1 MKRYIKDIL
10 PLGVTISLFLLV
22 ITAWLSYRGSVT
34 QTGAAALEIS
44 THVILGLA
52 SILFLTAVVII
63 HSREI
68 ARRVGAQLSL
78 KEAQSGLEDSVRE
91 HTTELA
97 ANNRSLKLDAA
108 ELRRSEEENRTLA
121 ASVEHRVAERTGALE
136 AQVKALH
143 DQTSLLDLAYDG
155 ILSRDIR
162 GTVHYWSRG
171 AEETYGWTKEE
182 ALGKVT
188 HTLLQT
194 QFPESLT
201 KIEEALRE
209 RGRWEGE
216 LIQTR
221 RDGSSITVTSRW
233 AMWNGADRTSGKV
246 LEINR
251 NITNSKKIEAKL
263 MESEE
268 RWRLM
273 VEGVRDFAMFLLDTD
288 GRVASWNAG
297 AERFMGYQAEEIVG
311 KQFSCFY
318 PQDDIDSGKPAMEL
332 RIAAAVGRFEEEGWR
347 IRKDGSKLWENVI
360 ITKLEDKFGR
370 MLGFSKVA
378 QDFTQRKT
386 AAKNLQLLNEDLVR
400 RSVSLEAANKELE
413 AFTYSVSHDLRAPL
427 RHVDGFSRLLLEKHS
442 AQLDE
447 EGKRMLERVRQGTQ
461 HMGALVDD
469 LLNLSRVSRREV
481 SALVTDL
488 NTILEEVLTELKP
501 SWQGRQV
508 EFRIGRL
515 PFAHCD
521 PGLIRQVFVNLLSN
535 AIKFTRPRKRT
546 IIEVG
551 QAQND
556 ARSVIFVRDNGV
568 GFKMKYAD
576 KLFGVFQRLHRAED
590 FEGTGVGLVTVQRI
604 IHKHGGRVWA
614 DAEIDMGA
622 TFYFTLEGME
632 GAPSGD
638 NITAPEVTAV
648 KG

>member
-1 MKRYIKDIL
+1 MKGHIRDIL

-22 ITAWLSYRGSVT
+22 ITAWLSYRGSVK
-34 QTGAAALEIS
+34 QTGAVGLELS
-44 THVILGLA
+44 TYVILGLA
-52 SILFLTAVVII
+52 SGLFLAAVVII

-68 ARRVGAQLSL
+68 AHRAGAQLSL
-78 KEAQSGLEDSVRE
+78 KEAQS
-91 HTTELA
+91 A
-97 ANNRSLKLDAA
+97 
-108 ELRRSEEENRTLA
+108 
-121 ASVEHRVAERTGALE
+121 GALE
-136 AQVKALH
+136 AQVTALH
-143 DQTSLLDLAYDG
+143 DRTALFDLAFDG
-155 ILSRDIR
+155 ILSRDRSGAIQ
-162 GTVHYWSRG
+162 YWSRG

-182 ALGKVT
+182 ALGKIT
-188 HTLLQT
+188 HTFLQT

-201 KIEEALRE
+201 KMEEALHQ

-221 RDGSSITVTSRW
+221 RDGARINVASRCSI
-233 AMWNGADRTSGKV
+233 ANGADHTAGNV

-251 NITNSKKIEAKL
+251 NITERKKIEAKL
-263 MESEE
+263 QENEQ
-268 RWRLM
+268 RCQLM
-273 VEGVRDFAMFLLDTD
+273 VEGVRDFAIFLLDTD

-297 AERFMGYQAEEIVG
+297 AERFKGYTAEEIIG
-311 KQFSCFY
+311 KHFSCFY

-347 IRKDGSKLWENVI
+347 IRKDGSKLWENAI
-360 ITKLEDKFGR
+360 ITRLEDKSGR
-370 MLGFSKVA
+370 MLGFSKVT
-378 QDFTQRKT
+378 QDFTQRKS
-386 AAKNLQLLNEDLVR
+386 AAKILQSLNEDMER
-400 RSVSLEAANKELE
+400 RSMSLEAANKELE

-442 AQLDE
+442 SQLDE

-488 NTILEEVLTELKP
+488 NTLLEEVLGELKP

-508 EFRIGRL
+508 EFQIGRL

-521 PGLIRQVFVNLLSN
+521 PGLIRQVLVNLLSN
-535 AIKFTRPRKRT
+535 AIKFTRPRART

-556 ARSVIFVRDNGV
+556 ACSVVFVRDNGV
-568 GFKMKYAD
+568 GFKMKYAG

-614 DAEIDMGA
+614 AAEIDMGA

-632 GAPSGD
+632 GEPSGD

>member
-1 MKRYIKDIL
+1 M
-10 PLGVTISLFLLV
+10 
-22 ITAWLSYRGSVT
+22 
-34 QTGAAALEIS
+34 
-44 THVILGLA
+44 
-52 SILFLTAVVII
+52 
-63 HSREI
+63 
-68 ARRVGAQLSL
+68 
-78 KEAQSGLEDSVRE
+78 
-91 HTTELA
+91 
-97 ANNRSLKLDAA
+97 
-108 ELRRSEEENRTLA
+108 
-121 ASVEHRVAERTGALE
+121 
-136 AQVKALH
+136 
-143 DQTSLLDLAYDG
+143 
-155 ILSRDIR
+155 
-162 GTVHYWSRG
+162 
-171 AEETYGWTKEE
+171 EE
-182 ALGKVT
+182 AL
-188 HTLLQT
+188 HQ
-194 QFPESLT
+194 
-201 KIEEALRE
+201 

-221 RDGSSITVTSRW
+221 RDGARINVASRCSIS
-233 AMWNGADRTSGKV
+233 NGADHTAGRV

-251 NITNSKKIEAKL
+251 NITERKKIEAKL
-263 MESEE
+263 QENEQ
-268 RWRLM
+268 RCQLM
-273 VEGVRDFAMFLLDTD
+273 VEGVRDFAIFLLDTD

-297 AERFMGYQAEEIVG
+297 AERFKGYTAEEIIG
-311 KQFSCFY
+311 KHFSCFY

-347 IRKDGSKLWENVI
+347 IRKDGSKLWENAI
-360 ITKLEDKFGR
+360 ITRLEDKSGR
-370 MLGFSKVA
+370 MLGFSKVT
-378 QDFTQRKT
+378 QDFTQRKS
-386 AAKNLQLLNEDLVR
+386 AAKILQSLNEDMER
-400 RSVSLEAANKELE
+400 RSMSLEAANKELE

-442 AQLDE
+442 SQLDE

-488 NTILEEVLTELKP
+488 NTLLEEVLGELKP

-508 EFRIGRL
+508 EFQIGRL

-521 PGLIRQVFVNLLSN
+521 PGLIRQVLVNLLSN
-535 AIKFTRPRKRT
+535 AIKFTRPRART

-556 ARSVIFVRDNGV
+556 ACSVVFVRDNGV
-568 GFKMKYAD
+568 GFKMKYAG

-614 DAEIDMGA
+614 AAEIDMGA

-632 GAPSGD
+632 GEPSGD